1 MFLCTFSLCFV
12 VILSAEFIILYW
24 KQVFCT
30 SSLKENYYC
39 CIEFLLLIVLWVLAY
54 MLCCW
59 LWFSIEWHWGSI
71 EYIISFV
78 TQGNMSS
85 VSSSSGILGPNLV
98 YNYRNQIESGSSSQA
113 LSSISFPSFPE
124 RPDQPECRYFMNT
137 GSCKYGADCK
147 YHHPKERLAQ
157 IASNMGPF
165 GLPLRPVSSGLKT
178 FRSNNFYGLQFW
190 ACLGLTDPMP
200 GAGYGNWITELS
212 NWTCFHFR
220 PLH

>member
-1 MFLCTFSLCFV
+1 
-12 VILSAEFIILYW
+12 
-24 KQVFCT
+24 
-30 SSLKENYYC
+30 
-39 CIEFLLLIVLWVLAY
+39 
-54 MLCCW
+54 
-59 LWFSIEWHWGSI
+59 
-71 EYIISFV
+71 
-78 TQGNMSS
+78 MSS

-190 ACLGLTDPMP
+190 ACLG
-200 GAGYGNWITELS
+200 TELLNS
-212 NWTCFHFR
+212 LIEHAFISVHCNRCLLNWLIFFKFEQLWYSFYGTCFFGLVGCQQVCM
-220 PLH
+220 LHQFGCRGAKYNQNI